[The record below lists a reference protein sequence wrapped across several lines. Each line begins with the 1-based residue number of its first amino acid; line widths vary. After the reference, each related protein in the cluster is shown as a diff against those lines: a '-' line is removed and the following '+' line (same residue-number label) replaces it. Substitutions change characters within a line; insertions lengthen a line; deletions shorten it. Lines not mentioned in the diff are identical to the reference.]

1 MTRLHKTVNKLAP
14 KELRSPG
21 ERKLA
26 EENISTHESLDRRMN
41 PQMPTAEDEQAIPLP
56 DEEEL
61 ARIRRRRAA
70 GRGGGRSSTVMSEDR
85 FGP

>member
-1 MTRLHKTVNKLAP
+1 MTRLHKNVNKLAP

-41 PQMPTAEDEQAIPLP
+41 PQIQTEDEAAIPLP

-70 GRGGGRSSTVMSEDR
+70 SRGGGRSSTVLSEDR

>member
-1 MTRLHKTVNKLAP
+1 MTRLHKNINKIVP
-14 KELRSPG
+14 KEARSPG

-41 PQMPTAEDEQAIPLP
+41 PQVATEDEAAIPLP

-70 GRGGGRSSTVMSEDR
+70 GRGGGRSSTVLSEDR